1 MPKSKKI
8 FLATESPQIAS
19 IITSKLGRDGFEV
32 LSKSNGLESLHTILA
47 ESPDLVVLD
56 SILPDLN
63 AFEILE
69 KLRANPD
76 FRQLPVFILLDTMQE
91 RSEQDFIHIGADF
104 VFIKPFRPTNLSK
117 KIRKTLAGLEA
128 RHGEAILR

>member
-1 MPKSKKI
+1 MPRTKNI

-19 IITSKLGRDGFEV
+19 IITSKLERDGFKV
-32 LSKSNGLESLHTILA
+32 LSKSNGLESLHIILA

-63 AFEILE
+63 AYEILQ
-69 KLRANPD
+69 KLRANPGTHE
-76 FRQLPVFILLDTMQE
+76 LPVFILLDAMQE
-91 RSEQDFIHIGADF
+91 RTEEEFIRIGADF

-117 KIRKTLAGLEA
+117 KIRKTLAGIEA
-128 RHGEAILR
+128 RHVEAILR